1 MTKNKKTNSK
11 LRGMTLFMEKFW
23 LVLAIISFLVVAYI
37 YISEGEVTRQTAQY
51 LVFPFLAGLMYGFR
65 TIFRRRM
72 ERNEN
77 L

>member
-1 MTKNKKTNSK
+1 MIKNNKKNSK
-11 LRGMTLFMEKFW
+11 LRGMTIFMEKFW
-23 LVLAIISFLVVAYI
+23 LALAIISFLVVAYI
-37 YISEGEVTRQTAQY
+37 YIAEGEVTRQTAQY

-72 ERNEN
+72 EKNER

>member
-1 MTKNKKTNSK
+1 MTKNNNRNSK

-23 LVLAIISFLVVAYI
+23 LALAIISFLIVI
-37 YISEGEVTRQTAQY
+37 YMFIAQGISRETIQY

-65 TIFRRRM
+65 IFFRKRM
-72 ERNEN
+72 EKNQD